1 MPGSRPERGMLKR
14 IYAIGASSIPGEYI
28 IPKLLTAIVSQVPE
42 IELRVDIANSY
53 VIFDRVRKGE
63 YPLGI
68 IGTRY
73 DSPEV
78 EYQTVVSA
86 DRLIVIA
93 PTSHPLAG
101 KAGLRPCDLKGQG
114 FIAREKGSGTRSTY
128 ERAFQEAGI
137 AASDLNLIAEVSTA
151 EGVVRAVAAG
161 AGISVVSEII
171 AREAIQRGT
180 ICMLDIPQLTIARDF
195 SIITRTGKVPSQDT
209 KDVISVI
216 TSIMK

>member
-1 MPGSRPERGMLKR
+1 MKLKR

-28 IPKLLTAIVSQVPE
+28 IPKLLTAIVARVPE

-53 VIFDRVRKGE
+53 IIFERVRRGE

-73 DSPEV
+73 DTPEV
-78 EYQTVVSA
+78 EYQTVVTG

-93 PTSHPLAG
+93 PANHPLAG
-101 KAGLRPCDLKGQG
+101 KAGLRPADLTGQG

-128 ERAFQEAGI
+128 ERAFREAGI
-137 AASDLNLIAEVSTA
+137 DASDLNLVAEVSTA

-161 AGISVVSEII
+161 AGLSVVSEII

-195 SIITRTGKVPSQDT
+195 SIITRRGKAPSQDT
-209 KDVISVI
+209 KDVIAVI
-216 TSIMK
+216 MSIMGS